1 MSFVNGFYLLK
12 KYFDK
17 EQLKQKMTALSE
29 LCCISDISREN
40 IKKAL
45 ASEYKDFEDCV
56 QMQSAK
62 NLGINIIVT
71 RNKKDFFSNDIAI
84 LTPIEFL
91 VEFAKEKER
100 IKNGK

>member
-1 MSFVNGFYLLK
+1 
-12 KYFDK
+12 
-17 EQLKQKMTALSE
+17 MTALSE

-40 IKKAL
+40 IKIAL

-62 NLGINIIVT
+62 NLRINIIVT
-71 RNKKDFFSNDIAI
+71 RNKKDFISNDIAI